1 MISWGDCKTWHGI
14 SENIS
19 HTSIYQLLPF
29 QGFDKEMAV
38 MNWIRRWVYMGFTW
52 AYVGLPH
59 ESDVH
64 IFETGRLIYVISRVA
79 AWGPWTLETLEAAI
93 PELLLPNSWLL
104 QRSRPSSAC
113 SSWNCAGTT
122 LATDHERVEGMI
134 SVGKFIWS
142 YWYILFLWAETNV
155 KLCEVGNSKVSDSQK
170 KSTISK
176 WRIQFSAPV
185 HVWCIH
191 IHTE

>member
-1 MISWGDCKTWHGI
+1 
-14 SENIS
+14 
-19 HTSIYQLLPF
+19 
-29 QGFDKEMAV
+29 MAV
-38 MNWIRRWVYMGFTW
+38 MNWRYLRRWVYMGFTW

-170 KSTISK
+170 KIYDIKMTYTVFCSCACMMYTYPYWVTDKIVVTNLVLL
-176 WRIQFSAPV
+176 RLGLA
-185 HVWCIH
+185 HYR
-191 IHTE
+191 